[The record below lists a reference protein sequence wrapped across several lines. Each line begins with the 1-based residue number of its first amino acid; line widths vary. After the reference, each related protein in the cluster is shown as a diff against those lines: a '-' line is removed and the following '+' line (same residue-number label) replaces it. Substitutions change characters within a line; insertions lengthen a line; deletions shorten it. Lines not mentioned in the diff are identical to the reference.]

1 MQSFIEKKS
10 KMHTM
15 NTKSTIKNMHGFTLV
30 ELMIVVLLTAIAVI
44 AIYRGYTAF
53 SHSADVQ
60 EQVIEMQ
67 QNLRAA
73 MFMMGREIRMAGCNP
88 TDEASAGILTAD
100 PNTIRFTMD
109 LHGKDTDDPPDGT
122 TNDDDEDVT
131 YFLQDWNG
139 DGVTDLMRN
148 TPEKGDHPVAES
160 IDALDF
166 IYLNADGNETTDLS
180 QIRTVQITIVAR
192 VGKGDPGYS
201 DNITY
206 YNLQDPADPIYTAA
220 GDNFRRRRLGT
231 NIKCRNLGLRRVT

>member
-1 MQSFIEKKS
+1 MRTDK
-10 KMHTM
+10 
-15 NTKSTIKNMHGFTLV
+15 GFTLV
-30 ELMIVVLLTAIAVI
+30 ELMVALVI
-44 AIYRGYTAF
+44 AMIVMAGIYSVYHSQHK
-53 SHSADVQ
+53 SHVVQ
-60 EQVIEMQ
+60 EGVAEMQ

-201 DNITY
+201 DNTTY
-206 YNLQDPADPIYTAA
+206 YNLQDPADVIYTAA